1 MQLRLKPG
9 SAPQG
14 QRHRRIRLGRNLH
27 PAPLLAGGAD
37 FLTMI
42 TAQAQLNT
50 ALQALYYYAWTN
62 QTAASANTSSNTI
75 TAQNTL
81 IAAINSASIF
91 HITLAPGTAS
101 GSSSNLFYAC
111 VNSTHLPRDHLRP
124 AALCHLTCLNLPKR
138 PDLGRIRA
146 IHRQHERDLAVSLA
160 AKTQKPVSAQRHR
173 LGADLRKDF
182 FL

>member
-1 MQLRLKPG
+1 MQLRLRPG
-9 SAPQG
+9 S
-14 QRHRRIRLGRNLH
+14 GRKANVTVEFALV
-27 PAPLLAGGAD
+27 ATFILLPLLAGGAD

-62 QTAASANTSSNTI
+62 QSAASANTSSNTI

-81 IAAINSASIF
+81 ITAINSASIF

-111 VNSTHLPRDHLRP
+111 VNSSTSPATISALQPYVTSPASTCPNGQTLEEFVQYTVSTNVTLPFP
-124 AALCHLTCLNLPKR
+124 LPLKLKN
-138 PDLGRIRA
+138 PFPLSATG
-146 IHRQHERDLAVSLA
+146 
-160 AKTQKPVSAQRHR
+160 SAQI
-173 LGADLRKDF
+173 
-182 FL
+182 